1 MTTLRGA
8 VFACFLLS
16 AFVTWGMALYHGL
29 RSIRPFV
36 RWRRLLATKGVAPFG
51 LLAVLLPT
59 RFVPEFRLAIRLL
72 GSTREDD
79 PAVESAR
86 AEARARLI
94 RSFRWSIVFLG
105 LLGVAALVSLL

>member
-1 MTTLRGA
+1 MTI
-8 VFACFLLS
+8 VFACLLLI
-16 AFVTWGMALYHGL
+16 AFVTWGMAFYNGL
-29 RSIRPFV
+29 RSILPFV
-36 RWRRLLATKGVAPFG
+36 RWRRLLADKGVAPFG

-72 GSTREDD
+72 GSAREDD
-79 PAVESAR
+79 PAAEWAR

-94 RSFRWSIVFLG
+94 RSFRWSIAFLV